1 MSNHLYDGQS
11 GNVMNVNGLQNTG
24 WERVNG
30 LLKPKPW
37 CPHIR
42 DIERFKCEW
51 KASKCEK

>member
-1 MSNHLYDGQS
+1 MGNRLYDGQP
-11 GNVMNVNGLQNTG
+11 GNVLSVNGPQDTG

-37 CPHIR
+37 CSHIR